1 MNGKTPISYSGE
13 TIIVVQGAIL
23 VYLIFSA
30 FMLIVQA
37 VCKPKLSNNASQR
50 MREASKVFGIYLI
63 GLLVCFSLQ
72 IYTIFLTLWT
82 IEFNSE
88 WIDRLHGQ
96 EASYTCTYSSLWID
110 LMYIKNQEIGST
122 LK

>member
-1 MNGKTPISYSGE
+1 M
-13 TIIVVQGAIL
+13 QCAIL

-50 MREASKVFGIYLI
+50 IKEASKVFSIYLI

-72 IYTIFLTLWT
+72 IYTILLTLWT

-88 WIDRLHGQ
+88 WIEKLNGQ
-96 EASYTCTYSSLWID
+96 EASYMCTYSSLWID
-110 LMYIKNQEIGST
+110 LMYIKNQEIGPT
-122 LK
+122 L